1 MSRRRAG
8 PVIKLESLTSIV
20 PSMSRRRAG
29 QVIKLESQEGVDP
42 RVVQQKE
49 LNRKYV
55 SFSKRRY
62 GLFSKASEFCLKFDA
77 QIAVLVLSPA
87 GRPYS
92 FGHSSVD
99 AVLNRY
105 FKIAQAPSTSRVTE
119 DDQEEQKDK
128 IQVLRKQLESHK
140 KRKREEEIAEKNK
153 VAKVKES
160 VEKELQTCKTVE
172 ELVAF
177 KQKYSVLHENIN
189 KRLKKS
195 QSPISK
201 RQCINRDIVLEDNN
215 AQHVSIRPI
224 LISKDTL
231 PKTTLTTVG
240 DDHDVGNGNSND
252 NGNGK
257 GSFSWNAEDL
267 ENFLLRQD
275 VEDIGGVVDE
285 TGYAAML
292 NYFIGEDGNDPNGAV
307 DVSPA
312 EHVVFPPALKAPPF
326 DPVGSS
332 DFTQHNISDDA
343 ANRYYGYFEDI
354 INNSYSHQDTSFNFN

>member
-1 MSRRRAG
+1 MSR
-8 PVIKLESLTSIV
+8 
-20 PSMSRRRAG
+20 RRRAG

-105 FKIAQAPSTSRVTE
+105 FKIAQAPSTSRFTE
-119 DDQEEQKDK
+119 DNQEEQRDK

-177 KQKYSVLHENIN
+177 KQKYLVLHENIN
-189 KRLKKS
+189 KRFKQS
-195 QSPISK
+195 QSPVSK
-201 RQCINRDIVLEDNN
+201 RQCISRDIVLEDNN

-231 PKTTLTTVG
+231 PNTTLTTVG

-257 GSFSWNAEDL
+257 GSFSGNAEDL

-275 VEDIGGVVDE
+275 VEDIGGVVDD

-312 EHVVFPPALKAPPF
+312 EHVFPPALKALPF

-343 ANRYYGYFEDI
+343 ANRYYGYLEDI